1 MALPMPPIS
10 PTKSIGSAKFLSHG
24 LKLPTSHSWKEPRGN
39 PDAPQWRDCLTPEQ
53 KVGVP
58 KLIPPWFRPQNNNKL
73 FQDACDDIGGIFK
86 EVHDTMIDAVQYAHD
101 MWRLQAKF
109 LGLVIMGPTAIGV
122 PGCLMGPAL
131 EPTIKQFQGCAGW
144 TNNKAKWRDAIAAG
158 VSECFQKWQDMVTVP
173 GLPWYPA
180 FAAFP
185 GPITPPMANTPSM
198 LVVCPSAMVGQIIS
212 PQPMRQA
219 MGRALD
225 KGLKQQD
232 KDKQYD
238 ALFDAVASV
247 LAPAFGAWLTFQPII
262 GVMAMG
268 PVPTFAPPVAPVGPV
283 VAGTD
288 IPRPGHLAV

>member
-1 MALPMPPIS
+1 MPS
-10 PTKSIGSAKFLSHG
+10 LTPTKSIGNAKFLSHR
-24 LKLPTSHSWKEPRGN
+24 LKLPTSHSWQQPRGN
-39 PDAPQWRDCLTPEQ
+39 PEAAQWRDCLKPEL

-58 KLIPPWFRPQNNNKL
+58 HLIPPWFQPQNNNKL
-73 FQDACDDIGGIFK
+73 FQDACDDIGGMFK
-86 EVHDTMIDAVQYAHD
+86 DVHDTMIDAVKYAHD
-101 MWRLQAKF
+101 MWKLQAKF
-109 LGLVIMGPTAIGV
+109 LRLVVMGPTVIGV

-131 EPTIKQFQGCAGW
+131 AATIKQFPGCAGW
-144 TNNKAKWRDAIAAG
+144 INNKAKWRDAIADG
-158 VSECFQKWQDMVTVP
+158 VSECFGKWQDMVTVP

-185 GPITPPMANTPSM
+185 GPMTPPMANTPAM
-198 LVVCPSAMVGQIIS
+198 LVTCPSVMITQIIS

-225 KGLKQQD
+225 RGLKQQD

-238 ALFDAVASV
+238 ALFDAIASV
-247 LAPAFGAWLTFQPII
+247 LAPAFGAWLTFQPIL

-283 VAGTD
+283 VGGTD
-288 IPRPGHLAV
+288 IPVPGHLAT